1 MQGPQAAHAA
11 APHRSA
17 LSSPWLTLPAP
28 LLAALFALSLWLTLA
43 APQVMQVMREG
54 GPIEGMTE
62 ILYFVL
68 AAALWLSPRA
78 PGELRTTLALSVMLA
93 AAGAREMDLHK
104 YWTGTSVLKVS
115 FYLRDA
121 PLHQKIIAL
130 VILAL
135 IAAAAIHLLRQHG
148 KALWQRLKAREPVAC
163 SIALFFITMAISK
176 VLDRSINVLAE
187 DFGIASSASVLALVS
202 ALEETV
208 ELALPVMAGLARWQY
223 LRLKNA

>member
-1 MQGPQAAHAA
+1 MDRLT
-11 APHRSA
+11 APSATPPASLPRSR
-17 LSSPWLTLPAP
+17 WLTLPAP
-28 LLAALFALSLWLTLA
+28 LLAALLAVLMWLSL
-43 APQVMQVMREG
+43 APAQVMHVMREG

-68 AAALWLSPRA
+68 AAALWLSPLA
-78 PGELRTTLALSVMLA
+78 VGERRTTLALSVILA

-104 YWTGTSVLKVS
+104 HWTGTSVLKVS

-121 PLHQKIIAL
+121 PLHQKIIAF

-148 KALWQRLKAREPVAC
+148 KALWLRLKAREPVAC
-163 SIALFFITMAISK
+163 SIALFFITMVISK

-187 DFGIASSASVLALVS
+187 DFGISSSASVLALVS

-223 LRLKNA
+223 LRLRNA

>member
-1 MQGPQAAHAA
+1 MDRLTAPSTTPQASL
-11 APHRSA
+11 P
-17 LSSPWLTLPAP
+17 SSRWLTLPAP
-28 LLAALFALSLWLTLA
+28 LLAALLAVLLWLSLA
-43 APQVMQVMREG
+43 PPQVMHVMREG

-62 ILYFVL
+62 ILYFLL

-78 PGELRTTLALSVMLA
+78 AGEWRTTLALSVMLA

-104 YWTGTSVLKVS
+104 HWTGTSVLKVS

-121 PLHQKIIAL
+121 PLHQKIVAF

-135 IAAAAIHLLRQHG
+135 IAAAAIDLLRRHG
-148 KALWQRLKAREPVAC
+148 QALWQRLKAREPVAC
-163 SIALFFITMAISK
+163 SIALFFVTMAISK

-208 ELALPVMAGLARWQY
+208 ELSLPVMAGLARWQY
-223 LRLKNA
+223 LRLRRA

>member
-1 MQGPQAAHAA
+1 MDRLTAPSATPQTSL
-11 APHRSA
+11 PGSR
-17 LSSPWLTLPAP
+17 WLTLPAP
-28 LLAALFALSLWLTLA
+28 LLAALLAVLLWLSL
-43 APQVMQVMREG
+43 APAQVMHVMREG

-68 AAALWLSPRA
+68 AAVLWLSPRA
-78 PGELRTTLALSVMLA
+78 AGEWRTTLTLSVMLA

-121 PLHQKIIAL
+121 PLHQKIVAF

-148 KALWQRLKAREPVAC
+148 KELWQRLKAREPVAC

-223 LRLKNA
+223 LRLRNA

>member
-1 MQGPQAAHAA
+1 MDRLTAPSATSQASL
-11 APHRSA
+11 P
-17 LSSPWLTLPAP
+17 SSKWLTLPAP
-28 LLAALFALSLWLTLA
+28 LLAALLAVLLWLSL
-43 APQVMQVMREG
+43 APSQVMHVMREG

-78 PGELRTTLALSVMLA
+78 AGEWRTTLALSVMLA

-104 YWTGTSVLKVS
+104 HWTGTSVLKVS

-121 PLHQKIIAL
+121 PLHQKIIAF

-148 KALWQRLKAREPVAC
+148 KVLWQRLKAREPVAC

-208 ELALPVMAGLARWQY
+208 ELSLPVMAGLARWQY
-223 LRLKNA
+223 LRLRRA

>member
-1 MQGPQAAHAA
+1 MQGPHAAHAA

-28 LLAALFALSLWLTLA
+28 LLAALFAVLLWLSMDP
-43 APQVMQVMREG
+43 PQVMHVMREG

-62 ILYFVL
+62 ILYFS
-68 AAALWLSPRA
+68 ALWLSPRA
-78 PGELRTTLALSVMLA
+78 AGEWRTTLALSVMLA

-104 YWTGTSVLKVS
+104 HWTGTSVLKVS

-121 PLHQKIIAL
+121 PLHQKIVAF

-135 IAAAAIHLLRQHG
+135 IAAAAIDLLRRHG
-148 KALWQRLKAREPVAC
+148 QALWQRLKAREPVAC
-163 SIALFFITMAISK
+163 SIALFFVTMAISK